1 MIEHFSE
8 GGNYVY
14 NIRAWEVGTVKE
26 IATTSPRIE
35 FTTRGLVHPTPGL
48 VKHNLRTLRGNAI
61 RHVSTRLGKLR
72 DAGVSQVHASSC
84 GHKSEVRS
92 SSAVHQQ
99 YITKKNQKIMQTFCH
114 IKNSPYFCTVF
125 QKKREPRL
133 KAMLKRKPSNW
144 L

>member
-35 FTTRGLVHPTPGL
+35 ITTRGLVHPTPGL
-48 VKHNLRTLRGNAI
+48 VKHNLRTMRGNSI

-72 DAGVSQVHASSC
+72 DASVSQVHASSC

-99 YITKKNQKIMQTFCH
+99 YITKKIQKIMQTFCH

-133 KAMLKRKPSNW
+133 KAMLKREPSNW